1 MLPIFLITSQFLL
14 LDAAVFSGCL
24 LTLLC
29 VVEELLSVFSRE
41 VSSAR
46 QSFSRFLGEHQVLRG
61 SR

>member
-1 MLPIFLITSQFLL
+1 MLPIFIITSQFLL
-14 LDAAVFSGCL
+14 LNATAFSSCL

-41 VSSAR
+41 VLSAR
-46 QSFSRFLGEHQVLRG
+46 QSFSRFLGEHQVLHD